1 MTTAAL
7 SDPGSG
13 LAEPQGISA
22 HSRSASPGPIEY
34 SRQQE
39 LEQYRL
45 GVEASPV
52 GLLMIDTKGEITL
65 ANRQVELMFGYSR
78 EELLGGPVEKLI
90 PQRFRGHHP
99 AVVSRFFGTPS
110 TRFMGAGRDL
120 FGQRSDGSEFAI
132 EIGLNPLRVGD
143 HHRVLASIVDVTTRK
158 GQEAELR
165 SRVDELQGYQR
176 EMELLSVMSSLLQHA
191 LSNTEAHEIVAAFG
205 QRLLPSVTVAVYTL
219 PESQDALECHSQWGG
234 ATADRSFQ
242 QEACWAQRRSQVHCS
257 GPDMAPRCTHGW
269 NSPQRAQMCIPMSA
283 HGRASGVITVG
294 SEQPMEKGWGDL
306 MRVGRAMADQ
316 LALALSNISLRE
328 SLRALSIRDP
338 LTGLFNRR
346 YLEEAI
352 GRELPRAKRKNSE
365 IAVWMLDVDHF
376 KRYNDSHGHQAADA
390 ALQQLAKLMAAM
402 LRAEDIVCRFGGEEF
417 VVVLPD
423 CSLADGARRADE
435 MRQRVRSVISGI
447 SVSIGV
453 AAWPQHGRAWEVVL
467 RAADDALYKAKS
479 GGRNLVVSAEAVQ
492 DVRPGQ

>member
-1 MTTAAL
+1 
-7 SDPGSG
+7 
-13 LAEPQGISA
+13 
-22 HSRSASPGPIEY
+22 
-34 SRQQE
+34 
-39 LEQYRL
+39 
-45 GVEASPV
+45 
-52 GLLMIDTKGEITL
+52 
-65 ANRQVELMFGYSR
+65 
-78 EELLGGPVEKLI
+78 
-90 PQRFRGHHP
+90 
-99 AVVSRFFGTPS
+99 
-110 TRFMGAGRDL
+110 
-120 FGQRSDGSEFAI
+120 
-132 EIGLNPLRVGD
+132 
-143 HHRVLASIVDVTTRK
+143 
-158 GQEAELR
+158 
-165 SRVDELQGYQR
+165 
-176 EMELLSVMSSLLQHA
+176 
-191 LSNTEAHEIVAAFG
+191 
-205 QRLLPSVTVAVYTL
+205 
-219 PESQDALECHSQWGG
+219 
-234 ATADRSFQ
+234 
-242 QEACWAQRRSQVHCS
+242 
-257 GPDMAPRCTHGW
+257 
-269 NSPQRAQMCIPMSA
+269 MCIPMSA